1 MYIAE
6 SMYSEIYVD
15 TNLEFSTILV
25 QFNLLY
31 EYATSL
37 FLRLLNGLFSNSFQ
51 RGWVVWCHPQLCCE
65 DIHLQ
70 PTPIRGS
77 PVGSWVGGGSP
88 IPCDIPNLQPL
99 LVTAQ
104 CEKRLENEK
113 ID

>member
-51 RGWVVWCHPQLCCE
+51 RGWVV
-65 DIHLQ
+65 
-70 PTPIRGS
+70 
-77 PVGSWVGGGSP
+77 
-88 IPCDIPNLQPL
+88 
-99 LVTAQ
+99 
-104 CEKRLENEK
+104 
-113 ID
+113 